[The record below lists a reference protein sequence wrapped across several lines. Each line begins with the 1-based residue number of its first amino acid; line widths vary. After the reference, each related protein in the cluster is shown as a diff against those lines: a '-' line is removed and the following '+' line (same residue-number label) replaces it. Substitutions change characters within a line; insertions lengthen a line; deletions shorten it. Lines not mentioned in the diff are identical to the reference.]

1 MSSLLP
7 HRMNPL
13 ALAAALACLGAAAQ
27 AQTSPEA
34 PPAGEGLRAGETQQ
48 IVVTAQKRKED
59 VRKVPLSV
67 SVLSAEQLGERQV
80 ATFSDLTRAVP
91 NVAFDTQAGQ
101 GLSTISIRGISSQAG
116 QATVSIYLDDVSLTT
131 RNLYSQGTAEP
142 RIFDVDRI
150 EVLRGPQGT
159 LYGASSLGGTIK
171 YISRQPDLRTFN
183 GYVSAGAATTKDGG
197 TSYELEGV
205 VNVPLM
211 TDRMGLRVG
220 VQQGRAGGYIDQLD
234 PLTLAVKN
242 KDINSAT
249 WTVAKLALKADLG
262 GGWSLTPALFAQDY
276 KSNDIDASFLKVG
289 DSGSDYQVNSPF
301 VDQPLARNQT
311 TKDLRE
317 PGKDKLRV
325 PSLTVNGDVGFA
337 DFTGILAG
345 YKRRFDRTQDG
356 TLVNS
361 TYLGSVV
368 TAGNTDINAGP
379 LVTPDPVLGPIV
391 GALPSAVYLNN
402 KTDQT
407 SIELRLASKDLQPG
421 SPGLPITWVAGLYAS
436 RTKTEVFD
444 NEPVFGLTAAFN
456 AAGKDPNDENQFVGS
471 FPNAFP
477 NDNSYFSARHYKDR
491 QTSLFG
497 ELTWHLSPTL
507 RAVAGLRVLRASQH
521 FEREGD
527 FYFAGGPTSTVLDSK
542 WHANTPRFALQWDAT
557 PEHALYANLA
567 KGFRLGSANRPV
579 PLTGAVQQ
587 DLQDLQLPGT
597 IPASFKPDS
606 LWSFELGDKMRL
618 AGGKLLLNA
627 AVFYTKWKDIQQ
639 DVVLPVSGYD
649 FETNVGRA
657 RSYGAELDA
666 RWLATEAITLYGA
679 FGLTRSTFAEDVPAL
694 GFSDDGGFNVRKGD
708 WVQAVPRYNASLGG
722 DWRFPLTQSL
732 GAVLRLNGMWVG
744 RSRGTV
750 IRGETDYDRPSYFT
764 ANASAGLNWDRYA
777 LNLWVK
783 NLNNNQTI
791 LQQPSIQS
799 VTSAYRLRPRT
810 IGVTVSADL

>member
-1 MSSLLP
+1 MSSLLQ

-34 PPAGEGLRAGETQQ
+34 PPAGEALRAGETQQ

-171 YISRQPDLRTFN
+171 YISRQPDLRRFN
-183 GYVSAGAATTKDGG
+183 GYVSAGAGTTKDGG

-211 TDRMGLRVG
+211 AERVGLRVG
-220 VQQGRAGGYIDQLD
+220 VQQGRAGGWIDQLD

-249 WTVAKLALKADLG
+249 WTVAKLALKAELG

-289 DSGSDYQVNSPF
+289 DSASGYQVNSPF

-361 TYLGSVV
+361 TYIGSV
-368 TAGNTDINAGP
+368 TTDPTLGA
-379 LVTPDPVLGPIV
+379 LVAT
-391 GALPSAVYLNN
+391 LPSAVLLNN

-407 SIELRLASKDLQPG
+407 SVELRLASKDLPPG
-421 SPGLPITWVAGLYAS
+421 ATGLPITWVAGVYAS

-444 NEPVFGLTAAFN
+444 NEPVFGIRQAFLN
-456 AAGKDPNDENQFVGS
+456 AGFDVENPADLADT
-471 FPNAFP
+471 FPGAFP
-477 NDNSYFSARHYKDR
+477 NDNSYSSARHYKDR

-587 DLQDLQLPGT
+587 DLADLQLPGT

-666 RWLATEAITLYGA
+666 RWLATEAVTLYGA

-694 GFSDDGGFNVRKGD
+694 GFSADGGFNVRKGD

-732 GAVLRLNGMWVG
+732 GAVLRLNGQWVG

-810 IGVTVSADL
+810 IGVTVSADI